1 LHNRGYSFDSFLN
14 QARKNNERN
23 KEKMAEN
30 LLEVDDSSFDSQVL
44 QADQPVLVDFW
55 APWCGPC
62 KGIGL
67 MVDKL
72 AESYGDQVLF
82 VKCNADESQQSAAK
96 FGIKSIPT
104 LMFFKGGEVFET
116 ISGMTN
122 QTKIEAVIKKLLAG
136 EQGASPFIV
145 Q

>member
-1 LHNRGYSFDSFLN
+1 
-14 QARKNNERN
+14 
-23 KEKMAEN
+23 MAEN
-30 LLEVDDSSFDSQVL
+30 LLEIDDSSFEAQVL

-72 AESYGDQVLF
+72 AASYGDRILF
-82 VKCNADESQQSAAK
+82 AKCNADDSQQTAAK
-96 FGIKSIPT
+96 YGIKSIPT
-104 LMFFKGGEVFET
+104 LMFFKDGSVFDK
-116 ISGMTN
+116 IAGMTN
-122 QTKIEAVIKKLLAG
+122 QAKIEEVLKKILAG

>member
-1 LHNRGYSFDSFLN
+1 L
-14 QARKNNERN
+14 
-23 KEKMAEN
+23 AEN
-30 LLEVDDSSFDSQVL
+30 LLEIDDSSFETQVL

-72 AESYGDQVLF
+72 AESYGDQILF
-82 VKCNADESQQSAAK
+82 VKCNADDSQQTAARY
-96 FGIKSIPT
+96 GIKSITT
-104 LMFFKGGEVFET
+104 LMFFKDGTVFEK

-122 QTKIEAVIKKLLAG
+122 QAKIEEVLKKILAG
-136 EQGASPFIV
+136 EQGAAPFIV

>member
-1 LHNRGYSFDSFLN
+1 
-14 QARKNNERN
+14 
-23 KEKMAEN
+23 MAEN
-30 LLEVDDSSFDSQVL
+30 LLEIDDSSFEPQVL
-44 QADQPVLVDFW
+44 QADKPVLVDFW

-72 AESYGDQVLF
+72 AESYGDQILF
-82 VKCNADESQQSAAK
+82 VKCNADESQQTTAK
-96 FGIKSIPT
+96 YGIKSIPT
-104 LMFFKGGEVFET
+104 LMFFKDGNLFDK
-116 ISGMTN
+116 IAGMTN
-122 QTKIEAVIKKLLAG
+122 QVKIEEVLKKILAG

>member
-1 LHNRGYSFDSFLN
+1 MKGIY
-14 QARKNNERN
+14 
-23 KEKMAEN
+23 KMAEN
-30 LLEVDDSSFDSQVL
+30 LLETDDNSFEAQVL
-44 QADQPVLVDFW
+44 QADKPVLVDFW

-72 AESYGDQVLF
+72 AGSYGDQILF
-82 VKCNADESQQSAAK
+82 VKCNADDSQQTAAK
-96 FGIKSIPT
+96 YGIKSIPT
-104 LMFFKGGEVFET
+104 LLFFKDGNVFEK

-122 QTKIEAVIKKLLAG
+122 QAKIEGVLKKILAG
-136 EQGASPFIV
+136 EQGAAPFIV

>member
-1 LHNRGYSFDSFLN
+1 
-14 QARKNNERN
+14 
-23 KEKMAEN
+23 MAEN
-30 LLEVDDSSFDSQVL
+30 LMEIDDSSFEPQVL
-44 QADQPVLVDFW
+44 QADKPVLVDFW

-72 AESYGDQVLF
+72 AERYGDQILF
-82 VKCNADESQQSAAK
+82 VKCDADQNQQTAAK
-96 FGIKSIPT
+96 YGIKSIPT
-104 LMFFKGGEVFET
+104 LLFFKNGKVFDK

-122 QTKIEAVIKKLLAG
+122 QAKIEEVLKKILAG
-136 EQGASPFIV
+136 EQGAAPFIV

>member
-1 LHNRGYSFDSFLN
+1 
-14 QARKNNERN
+14 
-23 KEKMAEN
+23 MAKN
-30 LLEVDDSSFDSQVL
+30 LLEIDDSSFESQVL
-44 QADQPVLVDFW
+44 QADKPVLVDFW

-72 AESYGDQVLF
+72 AEGYGDQILF
-82 VKCNADESQQSAAK
+82 VKCNADESQQTTAK
-96 FGIKSIPT
+96 YGIKSIPT
-104 LMFFKGGEVFET
+104 LMFFKDGNLFDK
-116 ISGMTN
+116 IAGMTN
-122 QTKIEAVIKKLLAG
+122 QVKIEEVLKKILAG

>member
-1 LHNRGYSFDSFLN
+1 
-14 QARKNNERN
+14 
-23 KEKMAEN
+23 MAEE
-30 LLEVDDSSFDSQVL
+30 LLEIDDSSFETQVL
-44 QADQPVLVDFW
+44 QASKPVLVDFW

-67 MVDKL
+67 IVDKL
-72 AESYGDQVLF
+72 AASYGDQILF
-82 VKCNADESQQSAAK
+82 VKCNTDDSQQTAAK

-104 LMFFKGGEVFET
+104 LMFFKDGQVFDT

-122 QTKIEAVIKKLLAG
+122 QAKIEEVLKKILAG
-136 EQGASPFIV
+136 EQGAAPFIV

>member
-1 LHNRGYSFDSFLN
+1 
-14 QARKNNERN
+14 
-23 KEKMAEN
+23 MAEN
-30 LLEVDDSSFDSQVL
+30 LLEVDDGSFESQVL

-72 AESYGDQVLF
+72 AESYSDQILF
-82 VKCNADESQQSAAK
+82 VKCDADQNQQTAAK

-104 LMFFKGGEVFET
+104 LLFFKDGSVFDKIT
-116 ISGMTN
+116 GMTN
-122 QTKIEAVIKKLLAG
+122 QAKIEEVLKKILAG
-136 EQGASPFIV
+136 EQGAAPFIV

>member
-1 LHNRGYSFDSFLN
+1 
-14 QARKNNERN
+14 
-23 KEKMAEN
+23 MAEN
-30 LLEVDDSSFDSQVL
+30 LLEIDDSSFEPQVL
-44 QADQPVLVDFW
+44 QADKPVLVDFW

-72 AESYGDQVLF
+72 AESYGDQILF
-82 VKCNADESQQSAAK
+82 VKCNADESQQTTAK
-96 FGIKSIPT
+96 YGIKSIPT
-104 LMFFKGGEVFET
+104 LMFFKDGSVFDKIT
-116 ISGMTN
+116 GMTN
-122 QTKIEAVIKKLLAG
+122 QVKIEEVLKKILAG